1 MHFIH
6 GRFINFWSS
15 LLILQK
21 TGIILLRHHYSALI
35 NCKIAEWE
43 KLQWADIFF
52 SLLFVV
58 VVVGCFSFFFCFAFS
73 NRICPKPFGF
83 RVQIF
88 MDYCNCGGVFEQLA
102 GYTMRYQES
111 NLHLGLYSSLTS
123 ANSPNSS
130 QFYLFSVT
138 SQIAAVFITKFRHLW
153 VSWSDR
159 GNNIKVNAAWVMIW
173 YNWTYMV
180 VIDKKL
186 QTNEKLKRLS
196 TNPNRNFK
204 GTNEPRSALKGLP
217 MEN

>member
-1 MHFIH
+1 M
-6 GRFINFWSS
+6 R
-15 LLILQK
+15 QK

-58 VVVGCFSFFFCFAFS
+58 VVVGCFSFFFVLFFQREFVQNLS
-73 NRICPKPFGF
+73 VFG
-83 RVQIF
+83 VQIF
-88 MDYCNCGGVFEQLA
+88 MDYCNCGGVFEQLS

-130 QFYLFSVT
+130 QSYLFSLT
-138 SQIAAVFITKFRHLW
+138 SQIAAVFITKFGHVW

-159 GNNIKVNAAWVMIW
+159 GNNIKVNSAWVMIW
-173 YNWTYMV
+173 YNWTNMV

-186 QTNEKLKRLS
+186 QTDEKLKRLS

-217 MEN
+217 MENQHLTTASKGIR

>member
-1 MHFIH
+1 MLSEK
-6 GRFINFWSS
+6 NFNELIYSFHYY
-15 LLILQK
+15 LL
-21 TGIILLRHHYSALI
+21 LL
-35 NCKIAEWE
+35 
-43 KLQWADIFF
+43 
-52 SLLFVV
+52 LLLVV
-58 VVVGCFSFFFCFAFS
+58 LAFFCL
-73 NRICPKPFGF
+73 RIWPKPFVF

-88 MDYCNCGGVFEQLA
+88 MDYCNCGGVFEQLS

-130 QFYLFSVT
+130 KSYLFSVT
-138 SQIAAVFITKFRHLW
+138 SQIAAVFITKFRHVW

-186 QTNEKLKRLS
+186 QPNEKLKRLS
-196 TNPNRNFK
+196 TNPNTNFQ
-204 GTNEPRSALKGLP
+204 GN
-217 MEN
+217 